1 MAEMFRLDG
10 KVALVTGASRGIGRA
25 VALTLGRQGAFVAIN
40 YQSNAAAAE
49 ETLAA
54 LQAAG
59 AEGELLPFDVTDS
72 DATAK
77 AIAGLAQRRG
87 GLGVAVCNA
96 GVNVDGLLPLVR
108 DEDVLRMFQTN
119 VFGAINVSKAAVRV
133 MMRARWG
140 RIVTVSSVVGQ
151 MGNAGQSVYAASK
164 SALLGLTKSLAR
176 EYGKRGVTAN
186 AVAPGF
192 VDTDMTASL
201 GEEVRDKLREATPLQ
216 RLGSPEDVAAAVA
229 FLASHEAGYVTG
241 QVLGVNGGLYM

>member
-25 VALTLGRQGAFVAIN
+25 VAVTLGRQGAFVAIN
-40 YQSNAAAAE
+40 YQSNAGAAE

-54 LQAAG
+54 VRAAG
-59 AEGELLPFDVTDS
+59 GDGELLPFDVADS
-72 DATAK
+72 DAVARS
-77 AIAGLAQRRG
+77 IADLAQRRG

-108 DEDVLRMFQTN
+108 DADILRMFQTN
-119 VFGAINVSKAAVRV
+119 VFGSIAVSRAAVRV
-133 MMRARWG
+133 MMKARWG
-140 RIVTVSSVVGQ
+140 RIIAISSVVGQ

-164 SALLGLTKSLAR
+164 AALLGLTKSLAK

-192 VDTDMTASL
+192 IDTDMTSGL
-201 GEEVRDKLREATPLQ
+201 TEDMRVKLREATPAQ
-216 RLGSPEDVAAAVA
+216 RLGTPDDVAAAVA
-229 FLASHEAGYVTG
+229 FLASPEASYVTG
-241 QVLGVNGGLYM
+241 QVLGVNGGLYV

>member
-54 LQAAG
+54 LRAAG

>member
-10 KVALVTGASRGIGRA
+10 RVALVTGASRGIGRA
-25 VALTLGRQGAFVAIN
+25 IAVTLGRQGAYVAVN

-54 LQAAG
+54 LRAVG
-59 AEGELLPFDVTDS
+59 ADGELLAFDVTDS
-72 DATAK
+72 EAVAK
-77 AIAGLAQRRG
+77 AVAGLAQRKG

-96 GVNVDGLLPLVR
+96 GINVDGLLPLVR
-108 DEDVLRMFQTN
+108 DEDILRMFQTN
-119 VFGAINVSKAAVRV
+119 VFGSIAVSRAAVRV

-140 RIVTVSSVVGQ
+140 RIITVSSVVGQ

-164 SALLGLTKSLAR
+164 AALLGLTKSLAK

-192 VDTDMTASL
+192 VETDMTSGLSDDMRA
-201 GEEVRDKLREATPLQ
+201 KLREATPAQ
-216 RLGSPEDVAAAVA
+216 RLGTPDDVAAAVA
-229 FLASHEAGYVTG
+229 FLASPEAGYVTG
-241 QVLGVNGGLYM
+241 QVLGVNGGLYV

>member
-40 YQSNAAAAE
+40 YQSNTAAAE

>member
-1 MAEMFRLDG
+1 MFRLDG

>member
-54 LQAAG
+54 LRAAG

-176 EYGKRGVTAN
+176 E
-186 AVAPGF
+186 
-192 VDTDMTASL
+192 
-201 GEEVRDKLREATPLQ
+201 EEFDIDIPDEETEKIRSVQDAIQYIQDHAK
-216 RLGSPEDVAAAVA
+216 
-229 FLASHEAGYVTG
+229 
-241 QVLGVNGGLYM
+241 